1 MKHVRWGL
9 KLALLATVGLGHA
22 LTAPQAIAALFQ
34 QNEINQENVIAIA
47 SPIGNNSHQLLIL
60 EQLSNQR
67 ECWAEQGDI
76 VNPLLLNFDFT
87 GICSRATDSNGYS
100 VRVDN
105 EDLGVHYA
113 LRLAPGTITPNSN
126 TLKLVA
132 DSTRNSNMPSIEIGQ
147 ATRLAGEFVKITLNP
162 GWRITR
168 RSYNGQPLGH
178 YYLTHDL
185 PLSALLPNPIPARP
199 LPSPSPTSGPITP
212 SPTPTPFPV
221 TPGPLPTPLPTS
233 PIPTPSPSSPVTPG
247 PLPTPLPTLPLPST
261 PTPSP
266 APSNFSYR
274 VTVPAPT
281 TAIQNQV
288 RTLVPDAFR
297 TILNGQTVMQVGLFR
312 DYQTAVDLQERLA
325 LDNFTATI
333 HDILTSPTPVLPST
347 RQVIVIDP
355 GHGGRDPGAVGRD
368 NIYEKNIVFDISLQV
383 ASLLEAQGMTV
394 VMTRT
399 QDVTLD
405 LEPRVQTA
413 EYSNADVFVSIHA
426 NAINLSRPDVNGS
439 ETYYYRSNNGYA
451 LANSIQQRLINDV
464 GMNDRGV
471 REARFY
477 VIRRTSMPAVLVEV
491 GFVTGEID
499 APLLNTAAVRTD
511 MAEAIAQGILNYVRG
526 Y

>member
-1 MKHVRWGL
+1 MKHVKWGL
-9 KLALLATVGLGHA
+9 KLALLATLGLGHA
-22 LTAPQAIAALFQ
+22 LTAPKAIASLFQ
-34 QNEINQENVIAIA
+34 QDELNQENVIAIA
-47 SPIGNNSHQLLIL
+47 APIGNSAHQLLIL
-60 EQLSNQR
+60 EQVSNQQN
-67 ECWAEQGDI
+67 CWAEQGD
-76 VNPLLLNFDFT
+76 VVDPLLLNFDFT

-113 LRLAPGTITPNSN
+113 LRLAPGTVTPNSS
-126 TLKLVA
+126 TLKLLA
-132 DSTRNSNMPSIEIGQ
+132 SSTRNANMPPIEIGQ
-147 ATRLAGEFVKITLNP
+147 ATRLTGEFVKITLNP

-168 RSYNGQPLGH
+168 RSYNGQALGH

-185 PLSALLPNPIPARP
+185 PLNALLPNPIPAR
-199 LPSPSPTSGPITP
+199 SPVPTPTARPVQP
-212 SPTPTPFPV
+212 SPTPTPLPV
-221 TPGPLPTPLPTS
+221 TPTPNPTPLPT
-233 PIPTPSPSSPVTPG
+233 PILTPTPSPLPPVTPA
-247 PLPTPLPTLPLPST
+247 PPATSPLPTLPLPA
-261 PTPSP
+261 TPSP
-266 APSNFSYR
+266 SPLSEFNYR

-281 TAIQNQV
+281 TTIQNQI
-288 RTLVPDAFR
+288 RAIVPDAFR

-312 DYQTAVDLQERLA
+312 DYDAATELKDQLA
-325 LDNFTATI
+325 LENFPATI
-333 HDILTSPTPVLPST
+333 HDILTSPAPVLPSG

-368 NIYEKNIVFDISLQV
+368 NIYEKDVVIDISLQV

-394 VMTRT
+394 VMTRN
-399 QDVTLD
+399 QDVAVD
-405 LEPRVQTA
+405 LEARVQTA
-413 EYSNADVFVSIHA
+413 EYYNASAFVSIHA

-439 ETYYYRSNNGYA
+439 ETYYYRSNEGYA

-477 VIRRTSMPAVLVEV
+477 VIRRTSMPAALVEV

-499 APLLNTAAVRTD
+499 APLLQTPSVRAA
-511 MAEAIAQGILNYVRG
+511 MAQAIATGILNYVRG